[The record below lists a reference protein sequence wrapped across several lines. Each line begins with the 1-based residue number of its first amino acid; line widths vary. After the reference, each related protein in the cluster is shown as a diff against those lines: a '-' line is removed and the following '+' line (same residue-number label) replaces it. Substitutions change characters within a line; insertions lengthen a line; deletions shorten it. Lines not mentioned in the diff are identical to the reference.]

1 MNIVLMER
9 FEEYR
14 DWIKKIGKK
23 MGNIE
28 VLCYIIQ
35 EPIQWEE
42 ANNGADRF
50 KEEEEEQW

>member
-1 MNIVLMER
+1 MNIVLMKR

-35 EPIQWEE
+35 EPIQ
-42 ANNGADRF
+42 
-50 KEEEEEQW
+50 